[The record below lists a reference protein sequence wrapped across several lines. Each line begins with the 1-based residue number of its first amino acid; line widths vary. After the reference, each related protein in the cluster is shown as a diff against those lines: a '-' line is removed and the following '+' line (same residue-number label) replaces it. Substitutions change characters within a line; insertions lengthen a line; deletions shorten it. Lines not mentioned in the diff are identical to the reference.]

1 MKLDNTSNQIY
12 IIALNEAKLRRHEY
26 IIPEH
31 FLYASLLFDKG
42 KELLENSGA
51 DIKNILEDLNNFL
64 DNNMYCV
71 DNAEPVES
79 FAMVTLFENAALHV
93 ESASKKVITLGDLYA
108 SFFSLNESYA
118 TYILTKNGLKKSAL
132 LKYISHGV
140 VTKAETKNKDITLS
154 EEDMEFLKKYT
165 TDLTKKAENG
175 ELDPLIGRE
184 DVIDRTVQVLSRR
197 IKNNPIHV
205 GEPGVGKTSIVEGIA
220 QLIADNNA
228 PAILKNSKIYYLD
241 IGNVLAG
248 TKYRGDFEE
257 RFIKILDLISYEKN
271 PIIYIDEIHSI
282 IGAGA
287 ISGSTMDA
295 SSILKPYLL
304 KSNIRIIGSTT
315 YTEYKKYFEK
325 DRALVRRFQ
334 KIDINEPTVSDCI
347 KILSGIKDKYEA
359 YHNVTYSNDAI
370 KAACELSEK
379 YINDKKLPDKA
390 IDIID
395 EAGAFVRTKAN
406 NDKSPIKI
414 DKTTIE
420 EVISKTTGIK
430 IENVSF
436 NELEKLK
443 NLSDELKKE
452 IFGQD
457 KAIETVVNAIKASR
471 SGLNDNERPIA
482 NLLFVGPT
490 GVGKTEIVKQLSHK
504 LGITMQRFDM
514 SEYQEKHTVA
524 RLIGAPPGYVG
535 YEEGGLLTDAINKT
549 PYSILLLDEIEKAHS
564 DIYNILLQ
572 VMDYGFLTDTTG
584 KKADCRNI
592 ILIMTSNAGASDMN
606 KRIIGFDDKIMR
618 NDAIKNEIE
627 KKFSPE
633 FRNRLDEIVLFNP
646 IDDKISFNIA
656 QKAINMLKERLEKK
670 AVKLTISDEA
680 ITYLA
685 NKGVSEKFGA
695 REINRVIENEIKKV
709 LVDEILFGKISNGG
723 YANITLKNNKLSF
736 TFRKRTNKKTIK

>member
-1 MKLDNTSNQIY
+1 MKLDNTANQIY

-42 KELLENSGA
+42 KEILENSGA
-51 DIKNILEDLNNFL
+51 DIKNILEDLSIFFE
-64 DNNMYCV
+64 NNMYCV
-71 DNAEPVES
+71 DDAEPIES
-79 FAMVTLFENAALHV
+79 FELVSLFENAALHV
-93 ESASKKVITLGDLYA
+93 ESASKTVVTLGDLYVA
-108 SFFSLNESYA
+108 FFSLNESYA

-140 VTKAETKNKDITLS
+140 VTKAENKNKEEALS
-154 EEDMEFLKKYT
+154 EEDIQFLEKYT

-175 ELDPLIGRE
+175 ELDPLVGRE

-220 QLIADNNA
+220 QLIANGNA
-228 PAILKNSKIYYLD
+228 PSVIANSKIYYLD

-257 RFIKILDLISYEKN
+257 RFIKILDLIALEKN

-334 KIDINEPTVSDCI
+334 KIDISEPSVSDCI
-347 KILSGIKDKYEA
+347 KILNGIKDKYEA
-359 YHNVTYSNDAI
+359 YHNVSYTAEAI
-370 KAACELSEK
+370 KAACELSDK
-379 YINDKKLPDKA
+379 YISDKKLPDKA
-390 IDIID
+390 IDVID
-395 EAGAFVRTKAN
+395 EAGAFVRTKAD

-414 DKTTIE
+414 DKKIIE
-420 EVISKTTGIK
+420 EVIAKTTGIK
-430 IENVSF
+430 IESVSF
-436 NELEKLK
+436 DETEKLK
-443 NLSDELKKE
+443 NLSQELKEE

-457 KAIETVVNAIKASR
+457 KAIEIVVNAIKASR
-471 SGLNDNERPIA
+471 SGLNDSERPIA

-490 GVGKTEIVKQLSHK
+490 GVGKTEIVKQLSKK
-504 LGITMQRFDM
+504 LGIKMQRFDM

-549 PYSILLLDEIEKAHS
+549 PYSIILLDEIEKAHS

-572 VMDYGFLTDTTG
+572 VMDYGYLTDTTG
-584 KKADCRNI
+584 KRADCRNI

-606 KRIIGFDDKIMR
+606 KRIIGFDDKVMR
-618 NDAIKNEIE
+618 NDAIKNEVE

-646 IDDKISFNIA
+646 INDKISFDIA
-656 QKAINMLKERLEKK
+656 QKAVNRLKERVAKK
-670 AVKLTISDEA
+670 DVKLSVSDDAIS
-680 ITYLA
+680 YLA

-695 REINRVIENEIKKV
+695 REINRIVEKEIKKV
-709 LVDEILFGKISNGG
+709 LVDEILFGKISDGG
-723 YANITLKNNKLSF
+723 YARVTLKKEKLSF
-736 TFRKRTNKKTIK
+736 SFRKKTSKND